1 MKTNE
6 PPNAG
11 KSAPSRLAK
20 LFEEDAPRGVFWLK
34 SPESPAAV
42 GKLAKAKGLAYFH
55 LEGKS
60 IEKKEQF
67 LNHAATV
74 MHFPDYFGNNWDAF
88 EECITDFEWMDEAEG
103 FVIHFDHTDN
113 FAAHH
118 ESQLETVI
126 ELFQDAVDYW
136 KGEGKPMLVL
146 LSGSDPVQGVKKI

>member
-1 MKTNE
+1 MKTDG
-6 PPNAG
+6 PAKPA
-11 KSAPSRLAK
+11 SASKLAK
-20 LFEEDAPRGVFWLK
+20 LFEDAAPRGVYWLK
-34 SPESPAAV
+34 HAESPASVA
-42 GKLAKAKGLAYFH
+42 KLAKARGLAYFH

-88 EECITDFEWMDEAEG
+88 EECITDFEWLDAEG
-103 FVIHFDHTDN
+103 YVIHFDHTDN

-118 ESQLETVI
+118 ESQLETVV

-136 KGEGKPMLVL
+136 KDEGKPMLVL
-146 LSGSDPVQGVKKI
+146 LSGNEPVPGVKKL

>member
-1 MKTNE
+1 MKTDG
-6 PPNAG
+6 PA
-11 KSAPSRLAK
+11 KSDSTSRLAK
-20 LFEEDAPRGVFWLK
+20 LFEEAAPSGVYWLK
-34 SPESPAAV
+34 HAESPASV
-42 GKLAKAKGLAYFH
+42 SKLAKVKGLAYFH

-88 EECITDFEWMDEAEG
+88 EECITDFEWLDAAG
-103 FVIHFDHTDN
+103 YVIHFDHTDN

-118 ESQLETVI
+118 ESQLETVV

-136 KGEGKPMLVL
+136 KAEGKSMLVL
-146 LSGSDPVQGVKKI
+146 LSGNDPVPGVKKL